1 LLKWGEKRFSEMN
14 AWMRIRVSVESI
26 GKSSTESPNTLQ
38 CERAGTVF
46 FLTPMLERN
55 RDTVAQPLMDQGF
68 EKVAL
73 PEVQLF
79 NSTSSANFCTLFQK
93 DCSVGETILIGRW
106 AVPVFFP

>member
-1 LLKWGEKRFSEMN
+1 MN
-14 AWMRIRVSVESI
+14 AWMRFCEGVESI
-26 GKSSTESPNTLQ
+26 GKSSTESPKTLH

-46 FLTPMLERN
+46 FLTPMLECN

-73 PEVQLF
+73 PEVPLF

-106 AVPVFFP
+106 AVPVFLP